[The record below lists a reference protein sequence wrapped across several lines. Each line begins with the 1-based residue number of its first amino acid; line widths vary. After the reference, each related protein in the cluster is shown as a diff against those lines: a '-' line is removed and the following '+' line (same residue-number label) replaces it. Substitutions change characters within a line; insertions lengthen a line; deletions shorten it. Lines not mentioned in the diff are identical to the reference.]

1 MQQKSAVR
9 AVSLRPMHIIGD
21 YRVPGGI
28 ATQKEAES
36 HRESRWVLVVGRL
49 KSEAKRRFWLFTQS
63 SVSNQKC
70 NL

>member
-36 HRESRWVLVVGRL
+36 HRESRWDGHADRVEALRESRRDVL
-49 KSEAKRRFWLFTQS
+49 SENPVL
-63 SVSNQKC
+63 
-70 NL
+70 